1 MTSLGVALRTPIVAA
16 ANARWGSANLRRL
29 FRQSSASMLARL
41 VHFAVAV
48 AHEIGILMLVGG
60 LFFALFTQMPA
71 IARIR
76 SSRQRALLR
85 QEAFQ
90 QVFLWGWLG
99 LLLLWTTAAYRLF
112 AAVEPLPAYV
122 TAMGLLSAAFT
133 LLFLIAQFG
142 LYMQVVYALEE
153 GGSGRA
159 SWLGRRLRAVL
170 SVAFVLALT
179 ITLLDVTGPALT
191 VPAVTGR

>member
-1 MTSLGVALRTPIVAA
+1 M
-16 ANARWGSANLRRL
+16 
-29 FRQSSASMLARL
+29 FARL

-60 LFFALFTQMPA
+60 LFFALFAQMPA

-76 SSRQRALLR
+76 SGRQRTLLR
-85 QEAFQ
+85 QEAFR
-90 QVFLWGWLG
+90 QVFLWGWIG
-99 LLLLWTTAAYRLF
+99 LLLLWTTAAYRLLS
-112 AAVEPLPAYV
+112 AVDPLPAYV
-122 TAMGLLSAAFT
+122 SAMGLLSAVFT

-142 LYMQVVYALEE
+142 LYVQIVYALEE

-159 SWLGRRLRAVL
+159 SWLGRRLRTVL

-179 ITLLDVTGPALT
+179 ITLLDVIGPALT
-191 VPAVTGR
+191 MPAVAAQ